1 MKPTNSFY
9 NEEKFKDYS
18 ECNRNLLKQEL
29 DFLDKQDLYAILQLA
44 KIEKISIDKLMWYLE
59 RIYYKQYIN
68 YVKSINAIESPHLFT
83 ITVPYIFVDYLKT
96 QYQLEIIDIEIVENY
111 IIDKNE
117 PDYLRYGAEDYIKE
131 LF

>member
-1 MKPTNSFY
+1 MKPINSFY

-18 ECNRNLLKQEL
+18 EYNRNLLKQEL

-59 RIYYKQYIN
+59 KIYYTQYIN

-83 ITVPYIFVDYLKT
+83 VTVPYIFVDYLKT
-96 QYQLEIIDIEIVENY
+96 QYQLEIIDIEIIENY

>member
-1 MKPTNSFY
+1 MKPINSFY

-18 ECNRNLLKQEL
+18 EYNRNLLKQEL

-68 YVKSINAIESPHLFT
+68 YVKSINAIESSYLFT
-83 ITVPYIFVDYLKT
+83 VTVPYIFVDYLKT
-96 QYQLEIIDIEIVENY
+96 QYQLEIIDIETIENY

>member
-1 MKPTNSFY
+1 MKPINSFY

-18 ECNRNLLKQEL
+18 EYNRNLLKQEL

-59 RIYYKQYIN
+59 RIYYEQYIN
-68 YVKSINAIESPHLFT
+68 YVKSINAIESPYLFT
-83 ITVPYIFVDYLKT
+83 VTVPYIFVDYLKT
-96 QYQLEIIDIEIVENY
+96 QYQLEIIDIEIIENY

-117 PDYLRYGAEDYIKE
+117 PNYLRYGAEDYIKE